1 MTMPSSGWEI
11 VIVGAG
17 AFFGV
22 MARAARWVT
31 PDGKFDWRKAA
42 FELLTA
48 PSCGM
53 IAAAIGTHFGVDYI
67 IMGGIAAILGLLG
80 PVAIEAAVT
89 RIIDRKA
96 A

>member
-1 MTMPSSGWEI
+1 MPENFGNYLW
-11 VIVGAG
+11 VGG
-17 AFFGV
+17 AALCGV
-22 MARAARWVT
+22 FMRAARWTT
-31 PDGKFDWRKAA
+31 PEGKFDWRKAA